1 MRSKLPGLVVS
12 VGMLLAAGPV
22 VAHHAFSAE
31 FDANKPIKLKGTVTR
46 VEFINPHSWIHVD
59 VKGPDG
65 KLTNWMVE
73 GGAPTGLFRRGITKE
88 DLAVGTEL
96 VIDGFQA
103 KDDSKRVNGRDVT
116 LADGKRLFLGSSGTG
131 APADGRDPTEKK

>member
-46 VEFINPHSWIHVD
+46 VEFINPH
-59 VKGPDG
+59 
-65 KLTNWMVE
+65 
-73 GGAPTGLFRRGITKE
+73 
-88 DLAVGTEL
+88 
-96 VIDGFQA
+96 
-103 KDDSKRVNGRDVT
+103 
-116 LADGKRLFLGSSGTG
+116 
-131 APADGRDPTEKK
+131 